1 MSAKNFGLMTLGELC
16 DAIIGHNEEERER
29 LQWQLWGVR
38 KQIIW
43 AIRCA
48 GDNDFKEE
56 EVFPLEMDE
65 EIKRARIEGMTPIK
79 VTIDGAGE

>member
-1 MSAKNFGLMTLGELC
+1 MSARDFGLMTLAELC

-29 LQWQLWGVR
+29 LQWQLWAVR

-48 GDNDFKEE
+48 GDNDFKEQD
-56 EVFPLEMDE
+56 VFPLEIDE
-65 EIKRARIEGMTPIK
+65 EIKRERIANMEPIK
-79 VTIDGAGE
+79 VIEHGDRE